1 MRCKKGREET
11 LICKLQ
17 KTHALLTKYYLFIHF
32 VIICTSGGGIFALT
46 DR

>member
-17 KTHALLTKYYLFIHF
+17 KTHVWLTKYYLFSLLLF
-32 VIICTSGGGIFALT
+32 VQMVVFLL
-46 DR
+46 